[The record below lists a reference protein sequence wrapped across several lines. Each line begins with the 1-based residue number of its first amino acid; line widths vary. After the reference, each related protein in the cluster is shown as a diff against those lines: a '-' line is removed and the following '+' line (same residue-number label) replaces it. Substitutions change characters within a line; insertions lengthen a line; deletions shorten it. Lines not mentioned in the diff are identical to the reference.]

1 MRVAYAHNK
10 CQGKAVGNII
20 FNQAAPKKSANL
32 SINADLLR
40 QAKQLN
46 INLSQTLEQHL
57 AEIIRQA
64 QRKLWLA
71 ENQSALDEYNRRIE
85 ARGTFSDGLR
95 RF

>member
-1 MRVAYAHNK
+1 MRIENIK
-10 CQGKAVGNII
+10 EKAVSNPVYNSAG
-20 FNQAAPKKSANL
+20 PKKSANL
-32 SINADLLR
+32 SINADLLQ

-64 QRKLWLA
+64 RRSQWLA
-71 ENQSALDEYNRRIE
+71 ENQNALDTYNRRIE
-85 ARGTFSDGLR
+85 KRGVFSDGLR